1 MVWKNPVEGV
11 DDCGV
16 FDVEVCA
23 VEVDCCEVM
32 EVNNSVNGGCGDTE
46 VEALGNSNVE
56 LRHVQSLKEIGAG
69 YLLYYAFVPVVPPW
83 YLFLLGRAGGYN
95 FTTVSAKSSGSG
107 AALLTGLKKYR
118 KYGVV
123 VQAFNEKGPGPT
135 SSEVIAQTLEDAVEL
150 NTTSALANYAT
161 EAGHIEAETKVTSE
175 INTELHGLQ
184 KYSNYSIQ
192 VWAYTQIGDGVK
204 SNPIFCVTDEDVPDA
219 PDNIKVVAGSTNS
232 LVVGWLTP
240 SRPNGR
246 ITSYTVY
253 QRTLEGGREKD
264 SNKRRLPPTQTHY
277 EVHDLLKGEAHE
289 FWVTAFTRIGEG
301 QSTPVVYATVTTRV
315 PAAIISF
322 GHTMSVRRRGS
333 VQMPCLAVGIPLPER
348 HWFNVEGIHLSG
360 DPFTIQSDGTL
371 HIIEVQ
377 RQHQGNYTCSISN
390 ANGSDQITYFL
401 RVLVAPSAPVVRVAA
416 TSSDWLQLQ
425 WSTTDNGGSAIRGYF
440 LNFRKEEGGE
450 WEERAI
456 QRDATF
462 FRLHKLD
469 CGTQYQ
475 LQMMAYNAVGSGS
488 PSSVVIAHTDG
499 DIPIKPTYL
508 DFIEVNTSNI
518 TLRLKAWGDNGC
530 PIISYSIEYKE
541 SSQQDWL
548 TGTLGPDQ
556 VRIDSQEEDQPF
568 YLDLGVIL
576 PIILSLTLLAVVIAG
591 LFICFHRRSGRERA
605 GGGVQGVLDHQQAM
619 VALDNKQNLAQ
630 REQYYAEVQKGIGT
644 HSVERIPVINDW
656 NPGKFRYP
664 CLDPSEVNV
673 YLFIRGIRLDRRV
686 GEVDIL
692 YPSSGGGISA
702 CPESS
707 TSPELS
713 PLPERRN
720 IPRRHRHNVSSPNQD
735 SNLDLPILG
744 SLSQHETSAFA
755 NYVTEAPLRPDLT
768 GLDIICRP
776 ESGRVRS
783 Q

>member
-1 MVWKNPVEGV
+1 MSPFGLAGSSRHSYPALIVLLSDLIAHTRFLTYTWIRCPRVICVIFALASCNAPPSQPYFDSNDGVHTGREVWRQIGV
-11 DDCGV
+11 IV
-16 FDVEVCA
+16 ASKLVK
-23 VEVDCCEVM
+23 
-32 EVNNSVNGGCGDTE
+32 
-46 VEALGNSNVE
+46 
-56 LRHVQSLKEIGAG
+56 R
-69 YLLYYAFVPVVPPW
+69 
-83 YLFLLGRAGGYN
+83 
-95 FTTVSAKSSGSG
+95 VSAKRGGDATAQRSVSPCEDIEQCTRAARITVTGPIPVGQDRKIKDFIDCYAYAEISHLLFKFGDFPLSQPSPLLYSCKGSSYVES
-107 AALLTGLKKYR
+107 TPLK
-118 KYGVV
+118 V
-123 VQAFNEKGPGPT
+123 P
-135 SSEVIAQTLEDAVEL
+135 
-150 NTTSALANYAT
+150 SAL
-161 EAGHIEAETKVTSE
+161 
-175 INTELHGLQ
+175 
-184 KYSNYSIQ
+184 
-192 VWAYTQIGDGVK
+192 
-204 SNPIFCVTDEDVPDA
+204 VPEA

-348 HWFNVEGIHLSG
+348 HWFNVEGIHLAG

-518 TLRLKAWGDNGC
+518 TLRLKSWGDNGC

-548 TGTLGPDQ
+548 TAVELNTTSALANYATEAVDSAPEGLIG
-556 VRIDSQEEDQPF
+556 RIISTPLID
-568 YLDLGVIL
+568 
-576 PIILSLTLLAVVIAG
+576 T
-591 LFICFHRRSGRERA
+591 FI
-605 GGGVQGVLDHQQAM
+605 
-619 VALDNKQNLAQ
+619 
-630 REQYYAEVQKGIGT
+630 
-644 HSVERIPVINDW
+644 
-656 NPGKFRYP
+656 
-664 CLDPSEVNV
+664 
-673 YLFIRGIRLDRRV
+673 
-686 GEVDIL
+686 
-692 YPSSGGGISA
+692 YPSLFLSITLITMSKQH
-702 CPESS
+702 
-707 TSPELS
+707 SPYHQK
-713 PLPERRN
+713 P
-720 IPRRHRHNVSSPNQD
+720 
-735 SNLDLPILG
+735 
-744 SLSQHETSAFA
+744 
-755 NYVTEAPLRPDLT
+755 
-768 GLDIICRP
+768 
-776 ESGRVRS
+776 
-783 Q
+783 

>member
-1 MVWKNPVEGV
+1 MDGLPAILFINGHLKVEERKTPTK
-11 DDCGV
+11 DV
-16 FDVEVCA
+16 FHQHRLITKC
-23 VEVDCCEVM
+23 M
-32 EVNNSVNGGCGDTE
+32 IY
-46 VEALGNSNVE
+46 
-56 LRHVQSLKEIGAG
+56 LK
-69 YLLYYAFVPVVPPW
+69 VK
-83 YLFLLGRAGGYN
+83 RM
-95 FTTVSAKSSGSG
+95 SSG
-107 AALLTGLKKYR
+107 
-118 KYGVV
+118 
-123 VQAFNEKGPGPT
+123 
-135 SSEVIAQTLEDAVEL
+135 
-150 NTTSALANYAT
+150 
-161 EAGHIEAETKVTSE
+161 
-175 INTELHGLQ
+175 
-184 KYSNYSIQ
+184 
-192 VWAYTQIGDGVK
+192 
-204 SNPIFCVTDEDVPDA
+204 
-219 PDNIKVVAGSTNS
+219 
-232 LVVGWLTP
+232 
-240 SRPNGR
+240 
-246 ITSYTVY
+246 
-253 QRTLEGGREKD
+253 
-264 SNKRRLPPTQTHY
+264 
-277 EVHDLLKGEAHE
+277 
-289 FWVTAFTRIGEG
+289 
-301 QSTPVVYATVTTRV
+301 
-315 PAAIISF
+315 
-322 GHTMSVRRRGS
+322 RRGS
-333 VQMPCLAVGIPLPER
+333 VQMPCLAVGIPLPKR
-348 HWFNVEGIHLSG
+348 HWFNVEGIHLAG

-401 RVLVAPSAPVVRVAA
+401 RVLAATGIMSYGVRNRELDSTPTETKNEMDIVINHARSFTWTSVMCGDVWLITMYLNLVSVLYNAEPSEDATLQLTPTDLFTVVLPDAPPSPIKGVPHDAPLGLAPSAPVVRVAA

-518 TLRLKAWGDNGC
+518 TLRLKSWGDNGC

-644 HSVERIPVINDW
+644 HSVERIPEYAEDISPYATFHVQSQQTTSSPAHIQTFVYHDHRLAAMETMQLKSTYYIPVLVEVSAHAQNQAHHLNYLLFPKEETYLEDIDTTS
-656 NPGKFRYP
+656 GKKRKDPSFPP
-664 CLDPSEVNV
+664 CLDPPTGFS
-673 YLFIRGIRLDRRV
+673 D
-686 GEVDIL
+686 
-692 YPSSGGGISA
+692 SH
-702 CPESS
+702 
-707 TSPELS
+707 ELS
-713 PLPERRN
+713 EAECDMDTIHRLKGDFQVNRRQSKHDYDVYQN
-720 IPRRHRHNVSSPNQD
+720 FTIAV
-735 SNLDLPILG
+735 
-744 SLSQHETSAFA
+744 
-755 NYVTEAPLRPDLT
+755 
-768 GLDIICRP
+768 
-776 ESGRVRS
+776 
-783 Q
+783 